1 MYRKVRSRL
10 TLLFVL
16 VTSVLLAVLLSTSF
30 FLSAGSQLSV
40 RISSFTN
47 QSFTVAEDIS
57 DQNILTADWMN
68 TRENTAD
75 FHIYLW
81 DNGIPLFHNTNHGN
95 IVNPTYE
102 TYLIKYLD
110 DLTRYTDKQSESV
123 VHPDNPETM
132 QSTATT
138 ITGYR
143 LRAIAGSDN
152 IFVGYHGLFPHVL
165 LYHRQMAKNGSILQ
179 LYFLQSLDS
188 LYTYLWRSF
197 LLYLLLFIASALL
210 LGCFCW
216 YFTGR
221 LLAPLIASQ
230 ESQNRFISA
239 ASHELRTPLAVILAN
254 ASACEKAPYDQ
265 QKSFFQVI
273 SREGKQMSDMLEQLL
288 TLSRADSYG
297 LKLQIEKT
305 DLQTLLLE
313 TYENFLPV
321 ASQSGHLLAIRLPEE
336 EIPLCECDPF
346 RIRQVCH
353 ILLHNAFSY
362 TPSGSNITLFIES
375 GSYDYDKEI
384 GIGVE
389 DNGAGIP
396 DDEKDKIFE
405 RFYRGTQA
413 EKQMEAT
420 SNSGSTQDENNKK
433 GHHGLGLAVAKEIAA
448 AHKGMLTV
456 SSAPG
461 GGAYFLLKLPVHF
474 EETQSSSFKI

>member
-30 FLSAGSQLSV
+30 FLSAVSQLSI
-40 RISSFTN
+40 RISSFTS
-47 QSFTVAEDIS
+47 QSFTVAEDIN
-57 DQNILTADWMN
+57 DQNVLTADWMN
-68 TRENTAD
+68 TRENTAN

-81 DNGIPLFHNTNHGN
+81 DNGVPLFHNTSHGN
-95 IVNPTYE
+95 IVNPE
-102 TYLIKYLD
+102 
-110 DLTRYTDKQSESV
+110 
-123 VHPDNPETM
+123 
-132 QSTATT
+132 T

-143 LRAIAGSDN
+143 LHTITGSDN
-152 IFVGYHGLFPHVL
+152 IFVGFHGLLPRVL

-179 LYFLQSLDS
+179 LYFLQPLDS

-197 LLYLLLFIASALL
+197 LLYLLLFIVSALL
-210 LGCFCW
+210 LSCFCW

-221 LLAPLIASQ
+221 LLAPLLASQ

-254 ASACEKAPYDQ
+254 ASACEKASYEQ
-265 QKSFFQVI
+265 QKPFFQVI
-273 SREGKQMSDMLEQLL
+273 AREGEQMSDMLEQLL
-288 TLSRADSYG
+288 TLSRADSHG

-346 RIRQVCH
+346 RIRQLCH

-362 TPSGSNITLFIES
+362 TPSGSDITLFIES
-375 GSYDYDKEI
+375 GSYDKEI

-396 DDEKDKIFE
+396 DDEKDRIFD

-413 EKQMEAT
+413 EKQMDAS
-420 SNSGSTQDENNKK
+420 SNSGSAQDKK

-448 AHKGMLTV
+448 AHKGTLTV

>member
-16 VTSVLLAVLLSTSF
+16 VTSVLLAILLSTSF

-40 RISSFTN
+40 RISSFTS

-57 DQNILTADWMN
+57 DQNVLTADWMN

-81 DNGIPLFHNTNHGN
+81 DNGVPLFHNTSHENT
-95 IVNPTYE
+95 VNPEYE
-102 TYLIKYLD
+102 TYLTAYMD
-110 DLTRYTDKQSESV
+110 NQSKSAL
-123 VHPDNPETM
+123 HPYNTETV
-132 QSTATT
+132 QPTATA

-152 IFVGYHGLFPHVL
+152 IFVGYRGLLPRVL

-179 LYFLQSLDS
+179 IYFLQPLDS

-221 LLAPLIASQ
+221 LLAPLLSSQ

-254 ASACEKAPYDQ
+254 ASACEKASYDQ

-273 SREGKQMSDMLEQLL
+273 AREGKQMSDMLEQLL
-288 TLSRADSYG
+288 TLSRADSHG

-321 ASQSGHLLAIRLPEE
+321 ASQSRHSLTIRLPEG

-353 ILLHNAFSY
+353 ILLHNAFSH
-362 TPSGSNITLFIES
+362 TPSGSNITLFIEK
-375 GSYDYDKEI
+375 GSYEREI

-396 DDEKDKIFE
+396 DDEKDKIFD
-405 RFYRGTQA
+405 RFYRGTLTRGQK
-413 EKQMEAT
+413 E
-420 SNSGSTQDENNKK
+420 SK
-433 GHHGLGLAVAKEIAA
+433 GHHGLGLSVAKEIAA
-448 AHKGMLTV
+448 AHKGTLTV

-461 GGAYFLLKLPVHF
+461 GGARFLLKLPVHF
-474 EETQSSSFKI
+474 DKNQSSSFKI

>member
-40 RISSFTN
+40 RISSFTS

-81 DNGIPLFHNTNHGN
+81 DNGVPLFHNTNHGN
-95 IVNPTYE
+95 T
-102 TYLIKYLD
+102 L
-110 DLTRYTDKQSESV
+110 
-123 VHPDNPETM
+123 NPE
-132 QSTATT
+132 T

-143 LRAIAGSDN
+143 LRAITGSNN
-152 IFVGYHGLFPHVL
+152 IFVGYHGLLPRVL
-165 LYHRQMAKNGSILQ
+165 LYHRQMVKNGSILQ
-179 LYFLQSLDS
+179 LYFLQPLDS

-197 LLYLLLFIASALL
+197 LLYLLLFIASAGLL
-210 LGCFCW
+210 CCFCW

-221 LLAPLIASQ
+221 LLAPLLASQ

-254 ASACEKAPYDQ
+254 ASACEKASYDR

-273 SREGKQMSDMLEQLL
+273 AREGKQMSDMLEQLL
-288 TLSRADSYG
+288 TLSRADSHG
-297 LKLQIEKT
+297 LKLQIEQT

-321 ASQSGHLLAIRLPEE
+321 ASQSRHHLVIRLPEE

-362 TPSGSNITLFIES
+362 TPSGSDITLFIES
-375 GSYDYDKEI
+375 GSYDKEI

-396 DDEKDKIFE
+396 DDEKEKIFD
-405 RFYRGTQA
+405 RFYRGMQT
-413 EKQMEAT
+413 EKQTDST
-420 SNSGSTQDENNKK
+420 SNSDSAQDKK
-433 GHHGLGLAVAKEIAA
+433 GHHGLGLSVAKEIAA
-448 AHKGMLTV
+448 AHKGSLTV

-474 EETQSSSFKI
+474 EETQSSSFKF